1 METKVQDN
9 ISTMGSSAAAT
20 PKTRYSAKELGE
32 MINTH
37 PQDFLHVDIGLCTG
51 WYTDDDYMEEMISY
65 VKKEESIELLIS
77 YILLIQERQ
86 VCIEHHPKVCC
97 RVKDSR
103 KFAPYVEDLKE
114 KLDAMH
120 VRALHKREIE
130 AKVAEMQSLWAAS
143 VSTASQE
150 IIASVENSGTIIN
163 ETVPPEF
170 SEGTDENRIQ
180 YHLSDLPDD
189 VQKHILIETDE
200 LYSQF
205 VETMQGPVKEWI
217 DKRHHL
223 QDWNVVRF
231 ICRLRK
237 IVTRKCSMNIFGKF
251 LEKIGLGNQEN
262 NMKQRK
268 DTNDE
273 NAMLIYD
280 DPIKSQKIWKLKRDG
295 KEIEA
300 MLSDI
305 IKSIAA

>member
-120 VRALHKREIE
+120 VRTLHKREIE
-130 AKVAEMQSLWAAS
+130 AKVAEMQSLWAVPTSTVAQEEMAS
-143 VSTASQE
+143 E
-150 IIASVENSGTIIN
+150 ENADSATN
-163 ETVPPEF
+163 ETVAPVF
-170 SEGTDENRIQ
+170 SEDTFDNTFS
-180 YHLSDLPDD
+180 YHLSDLPEDVKKQVLIKTDD
-189 VQKHILIETDE
+189 V
-200 LYSQF
+200 YSQF
-205 VETMQGPVKEWI
+205 VETMQGPVKGWV
-217 DKRHHL
+217 DKHRQ
-223 QDWNVVRF
+223 QDWNVARF
-231 ICRLRK
+231 ICRLRG

-268 DTNDE
+268 DANDE